1 MLIGSFFTFP
11 AQTDSTLLQLLRIPQ
26 NQSFDKIVEKQT
38 VESFLPTRFEMNRIL
53 KSGSLDR
60 LVGVALIVVSAS
72 SFGAMAIF
80 ARLAY
85 EAGTDPI
92 TILFLRFTIA
102 AVFMVTVMAVKGIAF
117 PRGRTLMNLSL
128 MGSLGYVGFSLA
140 FFTALTMAPAGLVA
154 ILLYLYPAFVTILAT
169 IFLKKPVTI
178 FKFVALSMT
187 FAGTILII
195 GLDSGD
201 GQAFGIVLGITAAIL
216 YSIYI
221 VVGSKVILNAG
232 AFPASTVVIISAG
245 VIFSGVVAVKGAHFT
260 ATATGWIAVFAIALV
275 STALAIV
282 TFFAGLK
289 KIEPAI
295 ASMISTLEPVVT
307 VSLAV
312 IVLGET
318 VSIPKIFGGIMILV
332 AVVLLAKREAS
343 AQVSGA

>member
-1 MLIGSFFTFP
+1 M
-11 AQTDSTLLQLLRIPQ
+11 
-26 NQSFDKIVEKQT
+26 K
-38 VESFLPTRFEMNRIL
+38 RIL
-53 KSGSLDR
+53 KSDPLDR

-92 TILFLRFTIA
+92 TVLFLRFTIA
-102 AVFMVTVMAVKGIAF
+102 AVFMVAVMAVKGIAF
-117 PRGRTLMNLSL
+117 PRGHTLISLSL
-128 MGSLGYVGFSLA
+128 MGALGYVGFSLA

-169 IFLKKPVTI
+169 IFLKKPVTVFTI
-178 FKFVALSMT
+178 AALSIT
-187 FAGTILII
+187 FSGTVLII
-195 GLDSGD
+195 GLDSGN
-201 GQAFGIVLGITAAIL
+201 GQILGIVLGITAAVL

-221 VVGSKVILNAG
+221 IVGSKVLLNAG

-245 VIFSGVVAVKGAHFT
+245 VIFSGIVAVKGAHFPST
-260 ATATGWIAVFAIALV
+260 LTGWIAVVAIALV
-275 STALAIV
+275 STVLAIV

-289 KIEPAI
+289 KIDPAN

-312 IVLGET
+312 IVLGES
-318 VSIPKIFGGIMILV
+318 VSIPKIIGGIMILV
-332 AVVLLAKREAS
+332 AVALLAKKEAYS
-343 AQVSGA
+343 QISGG